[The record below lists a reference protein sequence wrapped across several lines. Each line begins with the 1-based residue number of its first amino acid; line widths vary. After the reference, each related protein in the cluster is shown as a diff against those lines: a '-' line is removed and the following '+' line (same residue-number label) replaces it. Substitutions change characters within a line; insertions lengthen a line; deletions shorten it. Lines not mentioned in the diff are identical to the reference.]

1 MGSNPSTKVTDF
13 EYGMAPILPKAG
25 PIPIN
30 STSPIMPAIL
40 AAITTLTPQITKISK
55 ITVQIIPTVDGS
67 L

>member
-1 MGSNPSTKVTDF
+1 MVWHQYYLRLDQYQWVKW
-13 EYGMAPILPKAG
+13 YQ
-25 PIPIN
+25 IN

>member
-13 EYGMAPILPKAG
+13 EYGIAPILPNAG

-30 STSPIMPAIL
+30 STRPIIPAIL
-40 AAITTLTPQITKISK
+40 AAITTLTPQTTKTSRI
-55 ITVQIIPTVDGS
+55 IVQIIPTVDGS